1 MNTKVQAR
9 GRRVAQ
15 VVFGLALLGL
25 VVFVMVRMPR
35 KPDFPRWDSEEKLS
49 ENAKVSHEAR
59 DQREADVRLVKMLL
73 DEELSGRVFEFGVI
87 AEAVSG
93 KKVIPAARSE
103 SSARVIA
110 AIGEVMDKLLEEM
123 SGEDSPLRDLRRI
136 NEGSKFFEDGLMEGL
151 NAKEGLECGVPE
163 TREGD
168 IQRSGY
174 PDLRILDVASGD
186 VYYLDPKLMER
197 CSVESSLR
205 TFYFEPKDKTLKITE
220 DATHLLVGIEH
231 DGKDGEWTFLSYR
244 IVDLSGLQVRLKA
257 EFQASNRDLYSER
270 TVLERGGKD
279 GKDGER

>member
-1 MNTKVQAR
+1 MK
-9 GRRVAQ
+9 GKDEMKWRRVAQ

-25 VVFVMVRMPR
+25 IVFVATREPK
-35 KPDFPRWDSEEKLS
+35 KPDFPRWGVQEELLEK
-49 ENAKVSHEAR
+49 AKAADEAR

-73 DEELSGRVFEFGVI
+73 EEELSGRVFEFGVI

-93 KKVIPAARSE
+93 KKVIPAARRE

-110 AIGEVMDKLLEEM
+110 AIGEVMEKLLEEM
-123 SGEDSPLRDLRRI
+123 SGEGSPLRELRRI

-151 NAKEGLECGVPE
+151 NAKQGLECGVPE

-168 IQRSGY
+168 MQRSGY
-174 PDLRILDVASGD
+174 PDLRILDVESGD

-197 CSVESSLR
+197 GSVESSLR